1 MRSFARI
8 IGAALPVVLATAAA
22 AEDVVIRIEAKRGV
36 QAAQETAATWGAQFP
51 DVVTFPLN
59 GDWVAIAL
67 GPLPREEAAPLLE
80 QLKAQ
85 RKIPDDSFIAPAG
98 SQPMTKV
105 EAAPDAEMESTAEG
119 GSASL
124 FDAGALAGDAQP
136 GDASDDMAADETPTD
151 EASTDE
157 AAADDGDIAAAPE
170 VTPEPVAEPVVEA
183 EPAPVPTGFFIRI
196 ESDSDLARA
205 QELLN
210 ARRETLPDASLWQLE
225 NGRYAVAVG
234 PMEQDLATRWLAAFR
249 AANAVPRDAFVAPG
263 ADMGQVA
270 VEGSAPP
277 ADTPATE
284 DQIAPALEDIQR
296 ALRWAGHYDGAIDGK
311 DGPMTRAAIASEV
324 VALRASPDADTAM
337 HELIRRREA
346 WRSEVGLVDL
356 RDDYTGLSLPAP
368 MQALQFD
375 RTERALSIY
384 APKDNS
390 GAALILISQPGDQQ
404 EMLDLTGLVTALGW
418 VPSPERSI
426 TRGQAILKG
435 RNDTHIG
442 YAETRVIDGTVQGFV
457 LIWPVA
463 DAANQPRIL
472 AEISDGLT
480 RFAPAENVSI
490 LMPATDAR
498 TGAEAGQAPTEAP
511 AGQETSR

>member
-22 AEDVVIRIEAKRGV
+22 AEDVVIRIEAKRGAE
-36 QAAQETAATWGAQFP
+36 AAQETAANWGAQFP
-51 DVVTFPLN
+51 NVVTFPLN

-67 GPLPREEAAPLLE
+67 GPLPREDAAPLLDD
-80 QLKAQ
+80 LKSQ
-85 RKIPDDSFIAPAG
+85 RRIPDDSFIAPAG
-98 SQPMTKV
+98 NQQMTPV
-105 EAAPDAEMESTAEG
+105 AAAPVAEAAEG
-119 GSASL
+119 GSPSL
-124 FDAGALAGDAQP
+124 FDADALAGGAQP
-136 GDASDDMAADETPTD
+136 GDAATETGTTESGTTESGTTEPDTT
-151 EASTDE
+151 E
-157 AAADDGDIAAAPE
+157 AAPE
-170 VTPEPVAEPVVEA
+170 VVPDAVGETVAEP

-270 VEGSAPP
+270 VEGAAPP
-277 ADTPATE
+277 ADTPAAEGQT
-284 DQIAPALEDIQR
+284 APALEDIQR

-384 APKDNS
+384 GPKDNS
-390 GAALILISQPGDQQ
+390 GAALILISQPGGQQ

-442 YAETRVIDGTVQGFV
+442 YAETRVVDDTVQGFV

-463 DAANQPRIL
+463 DAENQPRIL

-480 RFAPAENVSI
+480 RFAPAENTALLV
-490 LMPATDAR
+490 PATDAR
-498 TGAEAGQAPTEAP
+498 SAAEAGQAPTEAP
-511 AGQETSR
+511 TGQETSR